1 MKRRASTAM
10 GVIPSFI
17 KAIRVFLPTAML
29 VLVTVAAQARAQPA
43 AEFYRGK
50 QIRIVVGSDA
60 GGAYDGYA
68 RAIASHMGKYIPGNP
83 SFIVQNMP
91 GAGSLIALNSV
102 VNVAPKDGT
111 VMAAIHADTVTAPL
125 FHPDQAKF
133 DSRKLN
139 WLGAPVTVTY
149 VITAWRTA
157 PVQTFED
164 LFTKELIVAAAGGDS
179 ITLPLLTNALLG
191 TKFKI
196 VQGYK
201 SAAAGLLAIE
211 RGEAQGNAGNALS
224 FLKVAGANYLKNNDL
239 RIIGSYGLKPDPE
252 LQGVPLVMDYAKK
265 REQREALSLI
275 LSEQDFGWPYVM
287 ASEVPADRVKIM
299 RDAFN
304 ATMKDPAFLAE
315 AKQRRLDI
323 RPARGN
329 DQAKLIDAAFN
340 TPKEVIEKVKRIIG
354 E

>member
-1 MKRRASTAM
+1 MVRRVM
-10 GVIPSFI
+10 V
-17 KAIRVFLPTAML
+17 
-29 VLVTVAAQARAQPA
+29 VLLIWVALFVSLRAGAQPVS
-43 AEFYRGK
+43 EFYRGK
-50 QIRIVVGSDA
+50 QIRIVVGSAA

-68 RAIASHMGKYIPGNP
+68 RTIAAHMGNHIPGTP

-91 GAGSLIALNSV
+91 GAGSLVALNNV
-102 VNVAPKDGT
+102 VNIAPKDGT
-111 VMAAIHADTVTAPL
+111 VIAAIHADTVTAPL
-125 FHPDQAKF
+125 FHPERAKF
-133 DSRKLN
+133 DSRALN

-157 PVQTFED
+157 PVRRFED

-211 RGEAQGNAGNALS
+211 RGEAQGNAGDALS
-224 FLKVAGANYLKNNDL
+224 FLKAAGANYLKSGDL
-239 RIIGSYGLKPDPE
+239 RVIGSYGLKPDAE
-252 LQGVPLVMDYAKK
+252 LKGVPLVMDYAKTS
-265 REQREALSLI
+265 EQKSALSLI

-287 ASEVPADRVKIM
+287 ARGVPGDRVELM
-299 RDAFN
+299 RKAFDE
-304 ATMKDPAFLAE
+304 TMNDPAFLAE
-315 AKQRRLDI
+315 AKKRRLDI
-323 RPARGN
+323 RPARGV
-329 DQAKLIDAAFN
+329 DQARLIAATFE
-340 TPKEVIEKVKRIIG
+340 TPKKVIDKVKRIVG